1 MIEIDYHL
9 LSELAIENLIMEIL
23 TREATDY
30 GEREIDLSHKKR
42 QLLTRLEQGNA
53 VIIYSAE
60 EGYCTIIPVEEKQ
73 KWLSQEGDGLS
84 MLSDFAT
91 Y

>member
-9 LSELAIENLIMEIL
+9 LSELAIENLIMAML

-30 GEREIDLSHKKR
+30 GEIEMDLPQKKR
-42 QLLTRLEQGNA
+42 QLLTRLEQGDA

-60 EGYCTIIPVEEKQ
+60 QDYCTIIPVEERQ
-73 KWLSQEGDGLS
+73 KWLSQEQEKG
-84 MLSDFAT
+84 
-91 Y
+91 